1 MVLGCYLA
9 NRRVLNSKISSNI
22 FRIFVSIKMNIH
34 EVSVRE
40 KFEERIID
48 LPTENFD
55 GVVLRLVVVSTLRT
69 SIVVSKMFC
78 ESEYIFSCNDY

>member
-1 MVLGCYLA
+1 
-9 NRRVLNSKISSNI
+9 
-22 FRIFVSIKMNIH
+22 MNIH

-40 KFEERIID
+40 NFEERIID
-48 LPTENFD
+48 LPTENSD

-78 ESEYIFSCNDY
+78 ESEYIFSCNDLVRSFSPAMQIFSSSLTVKIINF

>member
-40 KFEERIID
+40 NFEERIID

-55 GVVLRLVVVSTLRT
+55 GVVLRLVVVSTLRVISLCYGSPIYNIRMT
-69 SIVVSKMFC
+69 SL
-78 ESEYIFSCNDY
+78 